1 MLSYS
6 CEGQTLTSLASPT
19 SLLQRH
25 TLHFSHG
32 YFGTVQELLCLADI
46 CKHNRP
52 IWISDASCCPSLFHQ
67 IETGHSCA
75 DLTLLYLKTQVIAG
89 I

>member
-32 YFGTVQELLCLADI
+32 YFGTVQDSRAPLPCRHLQAQPSYLDLRCFLLSLSVS
-46 CKHNRP
+46 
-52 IWISDASCCPSLFHQ
+52 SDRNW
-67 IETGHSCA
+67 T
-75 DLTLLYLKTQVIAG
+75 
-89 I
+89 